1 MHVDEQRRRARVER
15 LLARLEAEVAAFLG
29 ELDATV
35 GDDPGGYARVTARAR
50 ALAAELAAARDAGD
64 ADPLG
69 ELVLAALREA
79 HQPLRESVLYE
90 RVRERGAAVSPEE
103 FVALAAD
110 LATLGRVR
118 VSVEHDLP
126 AHDQAPFQ
134 PRFYRPAG

>member
-1 MHVDEQRRRARVER
+1 MHADEQRRRARVEA
-15 LLARLEAEVAAFLG
+15 LLARLEGQIEAFLA
-29 ELDATV
+29 ELEAAV
-35 GDDPGGYARVTARAR
+35 GDDPGGYARVAAQGR

-118 VSVEHDLP
+118 VTVEHDLP
-126 AHDQAPFQ
+126 ARDRAPFQ
-134 PRFYRPAG
+134 PRFYRPTG